1 MASKKAKKEKKVLAV
16 SEEKVL
22 AVSEEKSSVAKE
34 DSPKPVLKKVPT
46 FIRMITP
53 CITARGDF
61 SAGQVLEAD
70 EDLQNYFKENAICF
84 EKLN

>member
-16 SEEKVL
+16 SEEK
-22 AVSEEKSSVAKE
+22 SSVAKE
-34 DSPKPVLKKVPT
+34 ESSQVVSKKIPT

-53 CITARGDF
+53 CITVRGDF

>member
-16 SEEKVL
+16 SEEK
-22 AVSEEKSSVAKE
+22 SSVAKE
-34 DSPKPVLKKVPT
+34 ESSQEVSKKIPS

-53 CITARGDF
+53 CVTAKGNF
-61 SAGQVLEAD
+61 KAGQVLEAD
-70 EDLQNYFKENAICF
+70 EDLQNYFKENAIYF

>member
-16 SEEKVL
+16 SEEK
-22 AVSEEKSSVAKE
+22 SSVVKE
-34 DSPKPVLKKVPT
+34 ESSQEVSKKIPS

-53 CITARGDF
+53 CVTAKGNF
-61 SAGQVLEAD
+61 KAGQVLEAD
-70 EDLQNYFKENAICF
+70 EDLQNYFKENAIYF